1 MHIKNIV
8 CENIYDTLHQPGKI
22 KDEINTRK
30 DLEHL
35 EIRGKLVP
43 DETNK
48 NNKILLPAPYTL
60 SKKEK
65 KTVLR
70 NLAKCESS

>member
-30 DLEHL
+30 NLEHL
-35 EIRGKLVP
+35 EIREKLVP
-43 DETNK
+43 NETNE
-48 NNKILLPAPYTL
+48 NNKVLPLAPYTL

-65 KTVLR
+65 K
-70 NLAKCESS
+70 